1 MSRISTR
8 VAVVSAGAWLVL
20 SGFASQRSLAQA
32 PNATVALTGARL
44 IDGTGRAPIEQA
56 TLVIAKGH
64 LQAVGPAAAVQIP
77 PGATRVDV
85 SGKTIMPG
93 LVNSHMHIAVWGG
106 DNNFAL
112 DEKAKLP
119 LREQFLM
126 QLRAYADYGVTTAFS
141 LGEDRVRGFGGDWDD
156 PGIKAL
162 IELRDEQKA
171 AQEQGRLDQ
180 ARLYLSGV
188 PVPINGGNR
197 FEEAAR
203 HDVDLR
209 AAQKVDVIKVYYAP
223 ALPEWSGWVIDEA
236 HKKGLRTVAHVTN
249 LPAAKALVNQGLDG
263 IVHAIRDT
271 RADVVDAELIAA
283 MKRRNVG
290 YVSTFT
296 QTYSRFIYETTPA
309 FLTDPFFLR
318 GNDLFRT
325 QAEAVK
331 KPAFQ
336 ALARKDAPAFKT
348 SLEVGMGNIKKMA
361 DAGILLGMGTDAGG
375 RRSDGNWSGFHDH
388 VELELYVKA
397 GLTPMQTL
405 VAATQGSARVM
416 AVDRQ
421 LGTLEPGKWADMLVL
436 SANPLTDIRNT
447 RQIESVWIAGHRL
460 ARRANTN

>member
-1 MSRISTR
+1 M
-8 VAVVSAGAWLVL
+8 
-20 SGFASQRSLAQA
+20 
-32 PNATVALTGARL
+32 
-44 IDGTGRAPIEQA
+44 
-56 TLVIAKGH
+56 
-64 LQAVGPAAAVQIP
+64 
-77 PGATRVDV
+77 
-85 SGKTIMPG
+85 
-93 LVNSHMHIAVWGG
+93 
-106 DNNFAL
+106 
-112 DEKAKLP
+112 
-119 LREQFLM
+119 
-126 QLRAYADYGVTTAFS
+126 
-141 LGEDRVRGFGGDWDD
+141 
-156 PGIKAL
+156 
-162 IELRDEQKA
+162 
-171 AQEQGRLDQ
+171 
-180 ARLYLSGV
+180 
-188 PVPINGGNR
+188 
-197 FEEAAR
+197 
-203 HDVDLR
+203 
-209 AAQKVDVIKVYYAP
+209 
-223 ALPEWSGWVIDEA
+223 
-236 HKKGLRTVAHVTN
+236 AHVTN

-336 ALARKDAPAFKT
+336 ALARKDAPGFKT
-348 SLEVGMGNIKKMA
+348 SLEVGMGNVKKMA
-361 DAGILLGMGTDAGG
+361 DAGILLGMGTDGGG

-436 SANPLTDIRNT
+436 NANPLTDIRNT